1 MSLLRL
7 NARKKRAP
15 ERRYM
20 TKAEIEAALA
30 VGPQRVT
37 YLPGS
42 AYKRFAQTIYDVAT
56 GPLPT
61 ITEAQSEYLFKLRH
75 RFRRQIPD
83 SVPFA
88 NSTPSENAG

>member
-15 ERRYM
+15 VGRPM
-20 TKAEIEAALA
+20 TDAEKLAAQAL
-30 VGPQRVT
+30 GRCSFP
-37 YLPGS
+37 PGT
-42 AYKRFAQTIYDVAT
+42 AAKRFAHEMAAAADQ
-56 GPLPT
+56 GLP

-88 NSTPSENAG
+88 NTAPSEPAT